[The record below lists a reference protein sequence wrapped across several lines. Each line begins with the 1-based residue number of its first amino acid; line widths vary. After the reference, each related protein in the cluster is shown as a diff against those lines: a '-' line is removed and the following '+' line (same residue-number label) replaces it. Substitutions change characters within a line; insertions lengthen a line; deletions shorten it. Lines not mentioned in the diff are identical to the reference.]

1 MEKADVNDMV
11 RCNTMY
17 IRQLTLNSNLKTRR
31 NSLHCGIK
39 WIKES
44 KWWARALSVPVCIGE
59 LMALLYEQFENR
71 MRRIHF
77 ISFDTVN
84 INTPGIT
91 NLHTTTKPLGFF
103 LDNLSLKQSDLSML
117 LLCKFLVLK
126 QTLFLILVFH
136 KSVFQHP
143 SSFHLHRWNNQMTDC
158 KWLGLE
164 ARLVDVFSVFRYLG
178 TDVDQLP
185 LSQYANGVN

>member
-1 MEKADVNDMV
+1 MNVSSVLLMALCLWGWRIIDCLTMEKADVNDMV

-17 IRQLTLNSNLKTRR
+17 VRQLTLNSSMKTRR

-39 WIKES
+39 WMKES

-71 MRRIHF
+71 MRKIHF

-84 INTPGIT
+84 INTPRIT
-91 NLHTTTKPLGFF
+91 SLHTTVFF
-103 LDNLSLKQSDLSML
+103 LDKLSLKQSDVSML
-117 LLCKFLVLK
+117 FLVLK

-136 KSVFQHP
+136 KSVF
-143 SSFHLHRWNNQMTDC
+143 
-158 KWLGLE
+158 
-164 ARLVDVFSVFRYLG
+164 
-178 TDVDQLP
+178 
-185 LSQYANGVN
+185 